1 MDVSSA
7 ATFYKCMDPWQE
19 GDVVA
24 DFPSC
29 IGWCSFY
36 KYAAAYVDSN
46 NATSVTCVCGDDPDS
61 EGYTDLSGYSF
72 SCDRHC
78 PNELEAS
85 CGSVEYPYA
94 FSVYE
99 VNVGSAAMA
108 SNTASVAVKRILPT
122 TTSGM
127 IGLISGVVIV
137 VAAIVCAA
145 VFLAYRFGIIQ
156 VKKPDFK
163 RLLSQ
168 NFYQKAQEDEEEH
181 ENLVNEYVGANTTVG
196 RRSAN
201 PKAAGA
207 KNVTFAEKEDG
218 FDEAELESGR
228 KYV

>member
-7 ATFYKCMDPWQE
+7 AAFYKCMDPWQE

-29 IGWCSFY
+29 IGWCSYY
-36 KYAAAYVDSN
+36 KYAATYADSN
-46 NATSVTCVCGDDPDS
+46 NATSITCVCGDDPET
-61 EGYTDLSGYSF
+61 EGYTDLSGYTF

-78 PNELEAS
+78 PNDPDAS

-99 VNVGSAAMA
+99 VNVASGALA

-127 IGLISGVVIV
+127 IGLISGVVVV
-137 VAAIVCAA
+137 VAAIVCVAI
-145 VFLAYRFGIIQ
+145 FLAYRFGIIQ

-163 RLLSQ
+163 RLLAQ
-168 NFYQKAQEDEEEH
+168 NFYQKTNEDEDEH
-181 ENLVNEYVGANTTVG
+181 ENLVNEYVGANTTSG
-196 RRSAN
+196 RRPTST
-201 PKAAGA
+201 K
-207 KNVTFAEKEDG
+207 
-218 FDEAELESGR
+218 
-228 KYV
+228 